1 MTRRRAMF
9 THEDDGAIETTDAAQ
24 RPFEVETATA
34 LAAVRK
40 ALGALVAALPG
51 DIRRPIDLQ
60 RVAQAD
66 YRVCWQV
73 FSVLRS
79 GTSIAAANHVPRLP
93 SLRRLLDAAEGMSV
107 RPTLIAAVQT
117 AVQEFDHVVKVHAG
131 DRSAFDA
138 MVAGVSPGGSSE
150 SIDLLHRRMAYRS
163 LSHLW
168 GMQVETFSRLVLV
181 RPSASGKGTDE
192 CMLNNKLRVRRLR
205 PGVSS
210 RVHGFLERPLPRRAE
225 AQQVLEPVDKEAAK
239 TYGVPLLPEFCS
251 QPVPTFKTVRT
262 EDGWNY
268 SELAGE
274 ELGRRSAVNLTFSGI
289 YRELPFKTNGDGRP
303 MVSVGTLMTIP
314 TEMLIFDLA
323 VHRPTYGQVTPEAVV
338 YGALR
343 GSEPPEGSN
352 QAQQLPIRERV
363 LSLGG
368 GADAVQ
374 TPEVAQYPEM
384 FRYVCGILG
393 WDPEEFDVYR
403 LRLAF
408 PVLSSDVKLQF
419 HVADA
424 GREPT

>member
-1 MTRRRAMF
+1 MTRRPSAF
-9 THEDDGAIETTDAAQ
+9 SPTDEPPVSAKTSQ
-24 RPFEVETATA
+24 RPFEVETAKA
-34 LAAVRK
+34 LASVRK
-40 ALGALVAALPG
+40 TLGALVAAMPG
-51 DIRRPIDLQ
+51 EIRRPIDLQ
-60 RVAQAD
+60 RLTQAD

-79 GTSIAAANHVPRLP
+79 GTSIAAANQVPRLP
-93 SLRRLLDAAEGMSV
+93 SLRRLLDAAEGMPVS
-107 RPTLIAAVQT
+107 PTLIAAVQT
-117 AVQEFDHVVKVHAG
+117 AVQEFDRVVKTHAG

-150 SIDLLHRRMAYRS
+150 SIDLFHRRAAYRS
-163 LSHLW
+163 LSHIW

-181 RPSASGKGTDE
+181 RPSASGHGTDE

-210 RVHGFLERPLPRRAE
+210 RVHGFLERPLSSAAALQPA
-225 AQQVLEPVDKEAAK
+225 LEPIDTEAAN

-251 QPVPTFKTVRT
+251 QPVPQFKTVRT
-262 EDGWNY
+262 DDGWNY
-268 SELAGE
+268 SELVGE
-274 ELGRRSAVNLTFSGI
+274 ELGRRSAVDLTFSGI
-289 YRELPFKTNGDGRP
+289 YRGLPPKLDTDGRP
-303 MVSVGTLMTIP
+303 LVSSGTLMTIP
-314 TEMLIFDLA
+314 TGLLISDLA
-323 VHRPTYGQVTPEAVV
+323 VHRPSYGPVTPEVAV

-343 GSEPPEGSN
+343 GNESPAGTDQTP
-352 QAQQLPIRERV
+352 QLPIREHMV
-363 LSLGG
+363 ALGR

-419 HVADA
+419 HVK
-424 GREPT
+424 EMTHEK